1 MKITAIGL
9 IKNAA
14 DVIETC
20 VRGNSWLIDQFVF
33 LDNMSTDRTVEILE
47 SLKAEG
53 FQIDILSDKELRYL
67 QTSKTTKLAF
77 YAQQKYPSDFIIP
90 IDDDEIIIPSDSNWN
105 LSDVKEMIDSLSHDA
120 VYCAQWRVFL
130 PTEYDNPE
138 EINVAKRQKY
148 CYSDNV
154 CKIPKVIIPTE
165 MLQIPDFEITQGNH
179 RVISSNE
186 IQRFLIP
193 DLKFAHFPIRDSE
206 QIRSKALIGWTN
218 YLAIPKRERTYGTHW
233 EKIYRQVRD
242 GIPLTIDTLQT
253 MSLLYV
259 EADENLNII
268 KNPVQLP
275 DEYMQIKYTYPQE
288 INALKN
294 YCHNVEELAAK
305 YAELLL
311 KQSS

>member
-90 IDDDEIIIPSDSNWN
+90 IDDDEIIIPTDSNWN
-105 LSDVKEMIDSLSHDA
+105 LTDVREMIDSLPRNA
-120 VYCAQWRVFL
+120 IYCAQWRIFF
-130 PTEYDNPE
+130 PTEHDDLE
-138 EINVAKRQKY
+138 ELNIAKRQKY
-148 CYSDNV
+148 CYTDNV
-154 CKIPKVIIPTE
+154 CRTPKVIIPTQ
-165 MLQIPDFEITQGNH
+165 MLKIPDFEITQGNH
-179 RVISSNE
+179 RVLSSNE
-186 IQRFLIP
+186 IQRFLTP
-193 DLKFAHFPIRDSE
+193 DLKFAHFPIRSEE

-218 YLAIPKRERTYGTHW
+218 YLTIPQRDQSFGTHW

-242 GIPLTIDTLQT
+242 GVPLTIDTLQK

-268 KNPVQLP
+268 KNPVLLP
-275 DEYMQIKYTYPQE
+275 EKYMQIKYTHQQE